1 MLVLFFLGEYSPESA
16 GDYASG
22 TNHSLP
28 TSGFARS
35 FSGVSVESFMKAI
48 TFQSLTREGLTNI
61 ASTVETLAAEEGL
74 FAHKNAVTIR
84 LK

>member
-1 MLVLFFLGEYSPESA
+1 
-16 GDYASG
+16 
-22 TNHSLP
+22 
-28 TSGFARS
+28 
-35 FSGVSVESFMKAI
+35 MKAI

-61 ASTVETLAAEEGL
+61 ASTIETLAAEEGL